1 MLFLN
6 IILSKKKIMKKVFL
20 FGVLVLVILVASCIE
35 KTVKPATPSVSES
48 IELLC
53 KAPWKFVSNTIINDT
68 IPLTEMIMPCDKDD
82 QIQYLKYGT
91 AIFRSGNLLCDE
103 DSKSID
109 TINWFMESKNGAI
122 YISEFIPSKK
132 DETLI
137 TYKVEELTKDKLVYS
152 IEYNPNEI
160 NTKNKMT
167 LIH

>member
-1 MLFLN
+1 
-6 IILSKKKIMKKVFL
+6 
-20 FGVLVLVILVASCIE
+20 
-35 KTVKPATPSVSES
+35 
-48 IELLC
+48 
-53 KAPWKFVSNTIINDT
+53 
-68 IPLTEMIMPCDKDD
+68 MPCDKDD
-82 QIQYLKYGT
+82 QIQYLKYGI

-152 IEYNPNEI
+152 IEYNLNEI